1 MDFFEL
7 VDKRRSVRKFSNET
21 IPEQVIIKALN
32 AAVLSA
38 NSSNLQPW
46 EFYWIKDKIKKNDL
60 IKACFHKMQQKLPRN

>member
-32 AAVLSA
+32 AAVLA
-38 NSSNLQPW
+38 LTH
-46 EFYWIKDKIKKNDL
+46 L
-60 IKACFHKMQQKLPRN
+60 IYSLGNFIG